1 MTSNLAQLENTC
13 SNSEIELTIII
24 IIIIIII
31 VIMIII
37 MIKKKYFGISIL
49 HGIGSSS
56 ENYINKKENTTQ

>member
-13 SNSEIELTIII
+13 SNSEIELTII

>member
-13 SNSEIELTIII
+13 SNSEIELTI